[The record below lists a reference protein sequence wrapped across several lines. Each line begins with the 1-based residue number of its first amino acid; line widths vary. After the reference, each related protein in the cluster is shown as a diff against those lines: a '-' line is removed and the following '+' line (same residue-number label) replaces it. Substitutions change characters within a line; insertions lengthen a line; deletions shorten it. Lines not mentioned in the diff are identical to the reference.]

1 MSSVR
6 LGTTTTYW
14 GARGSEITRRASGP
28 SFACKAAKRPSS
40 SAEPGSGTSIGV
52 DGVEITLVTPIPRA
66 KIIREPP
73 VSRRGSLPL
82 RISRPIARYYCLR
95 RLPPLCGDEPCLLVG
110 DGDAGDG
117 AGIESQVISLGA
129 SQAKR
134 YPSRTGATAFFPA
147 KDSTT
152 PAAPLRTE
160 LSQPVDP
167 APVETMM
174 PLEDWSSERRPCV
187 RW

>member
-6 LGTTTTYW
+6 LGTTTTVW

-52 DGVEITLVTPIPRA
+52 DGVEIILVTPVPRV

-73 VSRRGSLPL
+73 VSRRGSPPL

-95 RLPPLCGDEPCLLVG
+95 RSPPLFGDEPCLLFG
-110 DGDAGDG
+110 DGDAGHG
-117 AGIESQVISLGA
+117 GE
-129 SQAKR
+129 
-134 YPSRTGATAFFPA
+134 
-147 KDSTT
+147 
-152 PAAPLRTE
+152 PLRDTGG
-160 LSQPVDP
+160 S
-167 APVETMM
+167 
-174 PLEDWSSERRPCV
+174 RII
-187 RW
+187 

>member
-6 LGTTTTYW
+6 LGTTTTVW

-52 DGVEITLVTPIPRA
+52 DGVEIILVTPVPRV

-73 VSRRGSLPL
+73 VSRRGSPPL

-95 RLPPLCGDEPCLLVG
+95 RSPPLCGDEPCLLFG

-117 AGIESQVISLGA
+117 VVGQVIGLDTLAAA
-129 SQAKR
+129 SRHGYA
-134 YPSRTGATAFFPA
+134 SRI
-147 KDSTT
+147 SSCVC
-152 PAAPLRTE
+152 PAASCRVHPPQLSRYE
-160 LSQPVDP
+160 LV
-167 APVETMM
+167 AEAV
-174 PLEDWSSERRPCV
+174 V
-187 RW
+187 GH